1 MSMVDGLSGGDMS
14 RVESEFCPGVGGYTM
29 GPEINPPVLTPSGG
43 HQNTYGWQADGTHPT
58 GMFSCVN
65 YGTDQLN
72 AFLANLHAAGSPKL
86 EWEETESND
95 MLLA

>member
-1 MSMVDGLSGGDMS
+1 MGGYVSSDGHQVSLAGGGYVQTEGEYVQGSGGMFMVDGLSGGDMS
-14 RVESEFCPGVGGYTM
+14 RVESELCPGVGGYTM

-65 YGTDQLN
+65 
-72 AFLANLHAAGSPKL
+72 
-86 EWEETESND
+86 
-95 MLLA
+95 